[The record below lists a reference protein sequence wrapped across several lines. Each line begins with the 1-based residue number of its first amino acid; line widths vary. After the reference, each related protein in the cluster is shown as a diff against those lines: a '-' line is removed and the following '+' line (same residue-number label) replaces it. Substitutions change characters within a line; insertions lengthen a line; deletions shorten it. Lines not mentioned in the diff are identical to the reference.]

1 MSEERLPAA
10 TSIGTIKLRVAELER
25 SLGFYRDLLGLTELQ
40 RSGDTVALGA
50 RGHAPLLE
58 LWAAPGTHRRPDG
71 MVGLY
76 HFALLL
82 PTRRELGMTLLRL
95 FQERWPFTGFADHG
109 VSEAAYLS
117 DPDNNGI
124 ELYADRP
131 REDWPRHNGELAMT
145 TLNLNVNSLI
155 RSAEGEEWNGLH
167 PRTTVGHLHLHVS
180 DLAKAEEF
188 WGGVIGFDVTSRNYP
203 GALFLSAGGYHHHL
217 GLNTW
222 LKTRGVDPQAA
233 GLAGF
238 ELKVP
243 DDAARNA
250 IAERALAA
258 GLSIT
263 AAADQLV
270 VVEPNG
276 MPVQISA
283 GVTH

>member
-1 MSEERLPAA
+1 MSDQKLPDGTAIG
-10 TSIGTIKLRVAELER
+10 SITLRVTDLDQ
-25 SLGFYRDLLGLTELQ
+25 SLGFYRDLLGLTELE
-40 RSGDTVALGA
+40 RTGETVALGA
-50 RGHAPLLE
+50 RGHAPLIKLQ
-58 LWAAPGTHRRPDG
+58 ARPGTVRRPDG
-71 MVGLY
+71 MIGLY

-131 REDWPRHNGELAMT
+131 REDWPYQNGQLAMT
-145 TLNLNVNSLI
+145 TLTLNVNSLI

-167 PRTTVGHLHLHVS
+167 PRTTVGHLHLHVA

-188 WGGVIGFDVTSRNYP
+188 WAGVIGFDVTTRNYP

-222 LKTRGVDPQAA
+222 LKTRGHDPNAA
-233 GLAGF
+233 GLTGF
-238 ELKVP
+238 ELLVP
-243 DDAARNA
+243 NEEARTD
-250 IAERALAA
+250 IADRARAA
-258 GLSIT
+258 GYSVTRAGDLS
-263 AAADQLV
+263 V
-270 VVEPNG
+270 VVDPDG
-276 MPVQISA
+276 MPVSLPVPPSA
-283 GVTH
+283 